1 MSAPLPGAAALEAT
15 QACGE
20 RISHH
25 HWHNTGFASWFPPA
39 AVRAREGRAREEK
52 H

>member
-1 MSAPLPGAAALEAT
+1 MSAPPPGVTALEAT

-25 HWHNTGFASWFPPA
+25 HWHNAGFASRVPPA
-39 AVRAREGRAREEK
+39 TVRVREVRAREEQ
-52 H
+52 